1 MNPHL
6 DSAVHTRPRGW
17 SPVKGHRDWSSE
29 KRTVSNGSHV
39 FAVLAYVRR
48 TKIATGE
55 IAS

>member
-1 MNPHL
+1 MNRHL

-17 SPVKGHRDWSSE
+17 SLVKGHRDCSSE
-29 KRTVSNGSHV
+29 KRTLSNGSHV